1 MMTTPAHTQEKFTWL
16 FLATPK
22 NHECTPIVLRTMA
35 DTEESARDTFPG
47 WDLIFAA
54 KIRTESPF
62 MDSWI
67 DSDSGTIWQLTSDKM
82 PPSSAFLDC
91 SIFEGTTPKVS
102 ATSREKNADEKLQI
116 IWTLAVA
123 ARYLR
128 ATEWSHEMQ
137 VEMLDLIEEISSAA
151 QGVDHA

>member
-1 MMTTPAHTQEKFTWL
+1 MMTTPPILRKNSPAVSGHAE
-16 FLATPK
+16 

-91 SIFEGTTPKVS
+91 SIFEEPRLRFPPPLAK
-102 ATSREKNADEKLQI
+102 RMLMKNCK
-116 IWTLAVA
+116 
-123 ARYLR
+123 
-128 ATEWSHEMQ
+128 
-137 VEMLDLIEEISSAA
+137 
-151 QGVDHA
+151 

>member
-1 MMTTPAHTQEKFTWL
+1 ML
-16 FLATPK
+16 
-22 NHECTPIVLRTMA
+22 
-35 DTEESARDTFPG
+35 
-47 WDLIFAA
+47 
-54 KIRTESPF
+54 
-62 MDSWI
+62 
-67 DSDSGTIWQLTSDKM
+67 
-82 PPSSAFLDC
+82 
-91 SIFEGTTPKVS
+91 KVS
-102 ATSREKNADEKLQI
+102 TSTHEKSANEKLQI

>member
-22 NHECTPIVLRTMA
+22 NPECTPIVLRTMA

-128 ATEWSHEMQ
+128 GTEWSHEMQ
-137 VEMLDLIEEISSAA
+137 VEMLDIIEEISSTA

>member
-1 MMTTPAHTQEKFTWL
+1 MAKPTCPKFTWL

-22 NHECTPIVLRTMA
+22 KHDCSPIVLRTQA
-35 DTEESARDTFPG
+35 DSEEAARNTFPG

-62 MDSWI
+62 QDCWT
-67 DSDSGTIWQLTSDKM
+67 DSDSGTIWQIIADDI
-82 PPSSAFLDC
+82 PPLSSFADSSLQ
-91 SIFEGTTPKVS
+91 GVAMLKVS
-102 ATSREKNADEKLQI
+102 TSNHEKTADEKLQI

-128 ATEWSHEMQ
+128 GTEWSHEMQ
-137 VEMLDLIEEISSAA
+137 VEMLDLIEEISSSS
-151 QGVDHA
+151 QGGDHA